1 MNFISFLLA
10 TNSAE
15 PEVPGQDEADLPSE
29 ASPLVEPEVPVV
41 ELKSELA
48 AEAEAPISEP
58 AEKAP
63 TSPTPADP
71 APAMPEENRVQLAV
85 NILFTFLL
93 MNHLKAPHRSF
104 HE

>member
-1 MNFISFLLA
+1 MSFSWQS
-10 TNSAE
+10 NSAE
-15 PEVPGQDEADLPSE
+15 PEVPGQEEADLPPE
-29 ASPLVEPEVPVV
+29 DSPVVEPEAPVV

-71 APAMPEENRVQLAV
+71 APAMPEENRVQLT
-85 NILFTFLL
+85 IIISLL
-93 MNHLKAPHRSF
+93 TTDSY
-104 HE
+104 

>member
-1 MNFISFLLA
+1 MP
-10 TNSAE
+10 
-15 PEVPGQDEADLPSE
+15 PED
-29 ASPLVEPEVPVV
+29 SPVVEPEAPVV

-71 APAMPEENRVQLAV
+71 APAMPEENRVQHT
-85 NILFTFLL
+85 IIISLL
-93 MNHLKAPHRSF
+93 TTDSY
-104 HE
+104 